1 MRSAVSPAS
10 LSDASG
16 RLRPILRD
24 RDGGWLAYLPLV
36 GALLLS
42 GLFVSAA
49 HAEARFRLSLAW
61 VTPIVEPR
69 PHDRLVQTS
78 FIVTLADK
86 GKVTEAVTR
95 TTGRRRQSVSMQE
108 READLGDE
116 LGGRSG
122 AQWRVL
128 NESTLVRVA
137 ARPSHT
143 FAIWLRTDGSRSCTV
158 SLEWRLKP
166 GFTYFEGRS
175 RRGREPRFFT
185 QPRVEAAT
193 CEVL

>member
-1 MRSAVSPAS
+1 MRAPAHRTARRRRS
-10 LSDASG
+10 
-16 RLRPILRD
+16 
-24 RDGGWLAYLPLV
+24 GWLTATLLAA
-36 GALLLS
+36 ALLL
-42 GLFVSAA
+42 LLPFASAA
-49 HAEARFRLSLAW
+49 NAEARFRLSLAW
-61 VTPIVEPR
+61 VTPVIEPR
-69 PHDRLVQTS
+69 LGDRLVQAS
-78 FIVTLADK
+78 FTVTLADK
-86 GKVTEAVTR
+86 GKVTETLTR
-95 TTGRRRQSVSMQE
+95 TSGRRRQSSFRE

-116 LGGRSG
+116 LGGRSS

-166 GFTYFEGRS
+166 GFTAFEGRS
-175 RRGREPRFFT
+175 RRDGEPRRYT
-185 QPRVEAAT
+185 QPRVQEAT

>member
-1 MRSAVSPAS
+1 MRSAVNPAS
-10 LSDASG
+10 LSNASG
-16 RLRPILRD
+16 RLRPILRY
-24 RDGGWLAYLPLV
+24 RDCGWFACLLIV
-36 GALLLS
+36 GALFLPV
-42 GLFVSAA
+42 LFSSTA
-49 HAEARFRLSLAW
+49 HAEVRFRLSLAW
-61 VTPIVEPR
+61 VTPVIEPR
-69 PHDRLVQTS
+69 PGDRLVQAS
-78 FIVTLADK
+78 FMVTLADK
-86 GKVTEAVTR
+86 GKVTETVSR
-95 TTGRRRQSVSMQE
+95 TSGRRRQSSFQE

-166 GFTYFEGRS
+166 GFTAFEGRS
-175 RRGREPRFFT
+175 RRDREPRIYT
-185 QPRVEAAT
+185 QPRVQEAT